1 MEKKHVSLKF
11 NAKIKPLEKI
21 NEEFALCKCY
31 VQGIGKNRNF
41 SYMSKENVL
50 RNLSTLNYV
59 PVVGHLIEKE
69 DGTKYMGGHDYI
81 ITDDWEFKALTVPYG
96 VVKNDSFDFE
106 MVDEYGT
113 QVEYLTA
120 EIILWLGRY
129 PELKEAIYSED
140 FYFNQSMELNLDNG
154 NYRPYAE
161 DSNYTELLDWNYSAL
176 CLLGR
181 ADDKSSEEHCE
192 PCFIESK
199 VVPIQYN
206 FAQEEFT
213 KVMGELKN
221 ELAFYFDKENY
232 EKGGQIL
239 EDIKV
244 EDEVIEVEEIQEE
257 IIDEPTEEIAE
268 TVESEEVVVAD
279 EADDTPDEVVEE
291 VVAEET
297 EEEITEESQE
307 DEFSLLQKEFEDYK
321 LNYSTPNS
329 EVEELKSFKENV
341 LMAQRKQAE
350 EDLFSKFEKQL
361 STMEEF
367 TNIKENAKDF
377 TIENLE
383 EKLFALLGKKNA
395 SFSFKAKDNSVVK
408 VPFETKETDD
418 SENLYGGLFARYSK
432 N

>member
-11 NAKIKPLEKI
+11 NAQIKPIEKI
-21 NEEFALCKCY
+21 NEEFSLCKCFI
-31 VQGIGKNRNF
+31 QGIGKNRNF
-41 SYMSKENVL
+41 SYMSKENIL
-50 RNLSTLNYV
+50 RNLSTLNYA

-69 DGTKYMGGHDYI
+69 DGTKFIGGHDYI
-81 ITDDWEFKALTVPYG
+81 ITDDWEFKTLTVPYG
-96 VVKNDSFDFE
+96 VVKNDTFDFE

-120 EIILWLGRY
+120 EIILWTGRY

-140 FYFNQSMELNLDNG
+140 IYFNQSMELNLENG

-161 DSNYTELLDWNYSAL
+161 DSNYTELLDWTYSAL

-181 ADDKSSEEHCE
+181 ADDKSSEEHTE

-199 VVPIQYN
+199 VVSMQYN

-244 EDEVIEVEEIQEE
+244 EDEVEENQEE
-257 IIDEPTEEIAE
+257 VIDETTEEIAE
-268 TVESEEVVVAD
+268 TIESEEVVVA
-279 EADDTPDEVVEE
+279 EIADDTPDEIVEE
-291 VVAEET
+291 AIEEKVIEET
-297 EEEITEESQE
+297 QE

-321 LNYSTPNS
+321 LNYSTPNN

-341 LMAQRKQAE
+341 LTEQRKQAE
-350 EDLFSKFEKQL
+350 DDLFGKFEKQL
-361 STMEEF
+361 STIEEF
-367 TNIKENAKDF
+367 IQLKENAKDF

-395 SFSFKAKDNSVVK
+395 NFSFKPKDNSVVK
-408 VPFETKETDD
+408 VPFETKEIN
-418 SENLYGGLFARYSK
+418 EQEELYGGLFAKYSK

>member
-1 MEKKHVSLKF
+1 
-11 NAKIKPLEKI
+11 
-21 NEEFALCKCY
+21 
-31 VQGIGKNRNF
+31 
-41 SYMSKENVL
+41 
-50 RNLSTLNYV
+50 
-59 PVVGHLIEKE
+59 
-69 DGTKYMGGHDYI
+69 
-81 ITDDWEFKALTVPYG
+81 
-96 VVKNDSFDFE
+96 
-106 MVDEYGT
+106 
-113 QVEYLTA
+113 
-120 EIILWLGRY
+120 
-129 PELKEAIYSED
+129 
-140 FYFNQSMELNLDNG
+140 
-154 NYRPYAE
+154 
-161 DSNYTELLDWNYSAL
+161 
-176 CLLGR
+176 
-181 ADDKSSEEHCE
+181 
-192 PCFIESK
+192 
-199 VVPIQYN
+199 
-206 FAQEEFT
+206 
-213 KVMGELKN
+213 
-221 ELAFYFDKENY
+221 
-232 EKGGQIL
+232 L

-244 EDEVIEVEEIQEE
+244 EDEVVEVEEIQEE

-291 VVAEET
+291 VVVEET

-350 EDLFSKFEKQL
+350 DDLFSKFEKQL

-367 TNIKENAKDF
+367 SQLKENAKDF

-395 SFSFKAKDNSVVK
+395 SFSFKSKDNSVVK

>member
-1 MEKKHVSLKF
+1 MEKKYVSLKF
-11 NAKIKPLEKI
+11 NAQIKPLEKI

-59 PVVGHLIEKE
+59 PVVGHIIEKE
-69 DGTKYMGGHDYI
+69 DGSKYMGGHDYI
-81 ITDDWEFKALTVPYG
+81 ITEDWEFKTLTVPYG

-120 EIILWLGRY
+120 EVILWIGRY

-140 FYFNQSMELNLDNG
+140 FYFNQSMELNLENG

-161 DSNYTELLDWNYSAL
+161 DSNYTELLDWTYSAL
-176 CLLGR
+176 CLLGK
-181 ADDKSSEEHCE
+181 ADNKSSEEHTE

-199 VVPIQYN
+199 VVPMQYN

-213 KVMGELKN
+213 KVMGELKD

-239 EDIKV
+239 EDVKV
-244 EDEVIEVEEIQEE
+244 EDEIAEVEENQEE
-257 IIDEPTEEIAE
+257 IVDKSTEEVVEA
-268 TVESEEVVVAD
+268 VESEEVVVA
-279 EADDTPDEVVEE
+279 EIADDTPDEIVEE
-291 VVAEET
+291 VIEEKAI
-297 EEEITEESQE
+297 EEPQE

-321 LNYSTPNS
+321 LNYSTPNN

-341 LMAQRKQAE
+341 LAEQRKQAE
-350 EDLFSKFEKQL
+350 DDLFGKFEKQL
-361 STMEEF
+361 STIEEF
-367 TNIKENAKDF
+367 IQLKENAKDF

-395 SFSFKAKDNSVVK
+395 NFSFKPKDNSVVK
-408 VPFETKETDD
+408 VPFETKEIN
-418 SENLYGGLFARYSK
+418 EQEELYGGLFAKYSK

>member
-11 NAKIKPLEKI
+11 NAQIKPLEKI
-21 NEEFALCKCY
+21 NEEFVLCKCY

-69 DGTKYMGGHDYI
+69 DGKKYMGGHDYI
-81 ITDDWEFKALTVPYG
+81 ITEDWEFKTLTVPYG

-106 MVDEYGT
+106 MVDEYGI

-120 EIILWLGRY
+120 EVILWIGRY

-140 FYFNQSMELNLDNG
+140 FYFNQSMELNLENG

-161 DSNYTELLDWNYSAL
+161 DSNYTELLDWTYSAL
-176 CLLGR
+176 CLLGK
-181 ADDKSSEEHCE
+181 ADDKSSEEHTE

-199 VVPIQYN
+199 VVPMQYN

-244 EDEVIEVEEIQEE
+244 EDEVVEVEENQEE
-257 IIDEPTEEIAE
+257 VIDEPTEEIAE
-268 TVESEEVVVAD
+268 TVESEEVVVA
-279 EADDTPDEVVEE
+279 EIADDTPDEIVEE
-291 VVAEET
+291 AIEEKVI
-297 EEEITEESQE
+297 EEPQE
-307 DEFSLLQKEFEDYK
+307 DEFSILQKEFEDYK
-321 LNYSTPNS
+321 LNYSTPNN

-341 LMAQRKQAE
+341 LAEQRKQAE
-350 EDLFSKFEKQL
+350 DDLFGKFEKQL
-361 STMEEF
+361 STIEEF
-367 TNIKENAKDF
+367 IQLKENAKDF

-395 SFSFKAKDNSVVK
+395 NFSFKPKDNSVVK
-408 VPFETKETDD
+408 VPFETKEIN
-418 SENLYGGLFARYSK
+418 EQEELYGGLFAKYSK